1 MDGAGLGGARRLS
14 SLHDRH
20 RGLSDEQRSLSGRR
34 RDDCASQTTAVR
46 LLLLTMAA
54 CTSGGEGDD
63 TPAGDASQTLELN
76 VMEFNIEYGGNNVD
90 SSVVEAIQAADADVV
105 AIEEAYGKM
114 PRLAAELGWPYYDAG
129 LQLASRFPLL
139 APPESDG
146 LYTYVAVRPGRVV
159 AIGNV
164 HLPSTRY
171 GPFQIERNDAK
182 PEEVMEI
189 ERNLRLPAVEP
200 SLDAVSALAEQGM
213 PVFLAGDFNAPSHL
227 DWTQEAVGLRDH
239 VLFPLD
245 WPVSEAVEQAG
256 LHDSYREAHPD
267 PVADQGITWPA
278 ARRGKGYNPARN
290 GAAADRI
297 DFVYAGG
304 PAKTTGSELVGE
316 PGGAGVDIEI
326 AQWPTDHRATVST
339 FDVTPADP
347 PAFVAV
353 EQRLVEVGDDA
364 RVTYHAPDG
373 DAGRVVVVPEGEAP
387 GAGDVAEQPAEGAK
401 TDGTRPFSTAGWEP
415 GSYEAVLLS
424 SADDELARIPFWVRG
439 QGPARRSTRC
449 SQPTRRGGRSTWSG
463 TRRRATARIGSG
475 STSGAPTRTSPT
487 TSCGTIR
494 TPPSRARPRSTTTRT
509 GPGRSSPA
517 TTACTCS
524 RTTATGRSPAGTS
537 PSAAEE
543 APSQASAEPVPF
555 DVNGRLG
562 HNGGMIECGC

>member
-1 MDGAGLGGARRLS
+1 MFPGVIVTPASRRPNAGPPAALP
-14 SLHDRH
+14 
-20 RGLSDEQRSLSGRR
+20 GRR
-34 RDDCASQTTAVR
+34 IAASALF
-46 LLLLTMAA
+46 LLILTMAA
-54 CTSGGEGDD
+54 CTGSEPSND
-63 TPAGDASQTLELN
+63 AAAHDASQTLELN

-90 SSVVEAIQAADADVV
+90 ASVIEAIQAADADVV

-200 SLDAVSALAEQGM
+200 TLDAVSALAEQGM

-227 DWTQEAVGLRDH
+227 DWTQETVGLRDH
-239 VLFPLD
+239 VRFALD

-256 LHDSYREAHPD
+256 LHDSYREVHPD
-267 PVADQGITWPA
+267 PVADQGLTWPA

-373 DAGRVVVVPEGEAP
+373 DAGSVVVVPGGEAP
-387 GAGDVAEQPAEGAK
+387 GAGDVAEQPTEGAK
-401 TDGTRPFSTAGWEP
+401 TDGTPAFSTAGWEP
-415 GSYEAVLLS
+415 GSYEAALLS
-424 SADDELARIPFWVRG
+424 TSGDELARIPFWVQGVGVGPEIDTVRPTYDEGRPIDVEWHAAPGNRADWIGIYKRDADPKVAYYIMWTYTEAAIEGSATFDDDAHGPWPLKPGAYSVYLLQDDSYKLLAGGDFTVRG
-439 QGPARRSTRC
+439 
-449 SQPTRRGGRSTWSG
+449 
-463 TRRRATARIGSG
+463 
-475 STSGAPTRTSPT
+475 
-487 TSCGTIR
+487 
-494 TPPSRARPRSTTTRT
+494 
-509 GPGRSSPA
+509 
-517 TTACTCS
+517 
-524 RTTATGRSPAGTS
+524 
-537 PSAAEE
+537 
-543 APSQASAEPVPF
+543 
-555 DVNGRLG
+555 
-562 HNGGMIECGC
+562 

>member
-1 MDGAGLGGARRLS
+1 MALASQARAGYLPCMIVTRASRMNNAHRPAATRRL
-14 SLHDRH
+14 RVA
-20 RGLSDEQRSLSGRR
+20 
-34 RDDCASQTTAVR
+34 ASAVV
-46 LLLLTMAA
+46 LLMLAMVA

-63 TPAGDASQTLELN
+63 TPARDASQALELN

-90 SSVVEAIQAADADVV
+90 ASVIEAIQAADADVV

-129 LQLASRFPLL
+129 LQLVSRFPLL

-146 LYTYVAVRPGRVV
+146 LYTFVAVRPGRVV
-159 AIGNV
+159 AVANV

-189 ERNLRLPAVEP
+189 ERNLRLPALEP
-200 SLDAVSALAEQGM
+200 TLDAVSALAAQGM

-227 DWTQEAVGLRDH
+227 DWTQETVGLRDH
-239 VLFPLD
+239 VRFPLD
-245 WPVSEAVEQAG
+245 WPVSVAVEQAG
-256 LHDSYREAHPD
+256 LLDSYREMHPD
-267 PVADQGITWPA
+267 PVEDEGLTWPA

-304 PAKTTGSELVGE
+304 PAKTTGSVLVGE

-326 AQWPTDHRATVST
+326 PEWPTDHRATVST

-353 EQRLVEVGDDA
+353 QQRLVEVGDDA

-373 DAGRVVVVPEGEAP
+373 NAGSVVVVPEGDAP
-387 GAGDVAEQPAEGAK
+387 GAGDVAEQPAEGAR
-401 TDGTRPFSTAGWEP
+401 TDGTPAFSTAGWDP

-424 SADDELARIPFWVRG
+424 SSGDELARIPFWV
-439 QGPARRSTRC
+439 QGVGVGPEIDTV
-449 SQPTRRGGRSTWSG
+449 QPTYEEGRPIDVEWHAAPGNRFDWIGIYKRGADPKVAYYIMWNYTEAAVEGS
-463 TRRRATARIGSG
+463 ATFDDDAHGPWPLKP
-475 STSGAPTRTSPT
+475 GAYSVYLLQDD
-487 TSCGTIR
+487 SYKLL
-494 TPPSRARPRSTTTRT
+494 
-509 GPGRSSPA
+509 
-517 TTACTCS
+517 
-524 RTTATGRSPAGTS
+524 AGGDFT
-537 PSAAEE
+537 
-543 APSQASAEPVPF
+543 VR
-555 DVNGRLG
+555 G
-562 HNGGMIECGC
+562 